1 MARLTLQPPP
11 RTRHWAIVSPWFLLL
26 AVSIGG
32 TALALIGPVAQLPS
46 ISWSGAG
53 LQAFC
58 LVVFWFAYSVGK
70 RISPRVPTR
79 SPSGLEPAHEWITV
93 LLLVGIVGA
102 ALQVATKLDVLD
114 GLDLSS
120 IFALRNQ
127 RAMQLASAER
137 PASAGWAAVG
147 FLTYPAGVVGLCA
160 IFRWYE
166 RMYVGR
172 VALAAAFGASL
183 MLMTLL
189 MGGRGPLISC
199 AVLLAGVAVLR
210 VIDGLPVFPRSRAL
224 RWSAVLAVM
233 GILGYSTIIWTVRSD
248 AVQLDAEQFLVHAES
263 AWGMTVRSGFR
274 DAVEPILGIDGV
286 RALAVTSFYISQST
300 AILERIIAAPAS
312 APMLG
317 MYEADVVAA
326 TYRVMAGADAK
337 LLVDGNQRL
346 LDANIYGFFS
356 GAWGGLVIDFGYTGA
371 MAAITAWGWM
381 AGRAWGVALR
391 APGAPAALM
400 LAFWLAASIW
410 SFATPPLGFS
420 NAAVI
425 FAWFI
430 VFAVFARP
438 SPNRQKSAKVVATQI
453 QIRSRQLAA
462 QYP

>member
-1 MARLTLQPPP
+1 
-11 RTRHWAIVSPWFLLL
+11 
-26 AVSIGG
+26 
-32 TALALIGPVAQLPS
+32 
-46 ISWSGAG
+46 
-53 LQAFC
+53 
-58 LVVFWFAYSVGK
+58 
-70 RISPRVPTR
+70 
-79 SPSGLEPAHEWITV
+79 
-93 LLLVGIVGA
+93 
-102 ALQVATKLDVLD
+102 
-114 GLDLSS
+114 
-120 IFALRNQ
+120 
-127 RAMQLASAER
+127 
-137 PASAGWAAVG
+137 
-147 FLTYPAGVVGLCA
+147 
-160 IFRWYE
+160 
-166 RMYVGR
+166 
-172 VALAAAFGASL
+172 
-183 MLMTLL
+183 
-189 MGGRGPLISC
+189 
-199 AVLLAGVAVLR
+199 
-210 VIDGLPVFPRSRAL
+210 
-224 RWSAVLAVM
+224 
-233 GILGYSTIIWTVRSD
+233 
-248 AVQLDAEQFLVHAES
+248 
-263 AWGMTVRSGFR
+263 
-274 DAVEPILGIDGV
+274 
-286 RALAVTSFYISQST
+286 
-300 AILERIIAAPAS
+300 
-312 APMLG
+312 MLG

>member
-1 MARLTLQPPP
+1 
-11 RTRHWAIVSPWFLLL
+11 
-26 AVSIGG
+26 
-32 TALALIGPVAQLPS
+32 
-46 ISWSGAG
+46 
-53 LQAFC
+53 
-58 LVVFWFAYSVGK
+58 
-70 RISPRVPTR
+70 
-79 SPSGLEPAHEWITV
+79 
-93 LLLVGIVGA
+93 LVGIVGA
-102 ALQVATKLDVLD
+102 ALQVATKLDVID

-120 IFALRNQ
+120 IFELRNQ

-160 IFRWYE
+160 VFRWYE

-189 MGGRGPLISC
+189 MGGRGPLFSC
-199 AVLLAGVAVLR
+199 AALLAGAAVLR

-224 RWSAVLAVM
+224 RWSAVLAVI
-233 GILGYSTIIWTVRSD
+233 GFLGYSTIIWTVRSD
-248 AVQLDAEQFLVHAES
+248 AVQLDTEQFLVHAES
-263 AWGMTVRSGFR
+263 AWGMTVRPGFR

-286 RALAVTSFYISQST
+286 RALAVTSFYFSQST
-300 AILERIIAAPAS
+300 AILEQIIAAPAS
-312 APMLG
+312 APMWG

-326 TYRVMAGADAK
+326 TYRVMAGVDAK

-356 GAWGGLVIDFGYTGA
+356 GAWGGLVIDFGYAGA

-438 SPNRQKSAKVVATQI
+438 SPNRQNSAKVDATQF

-462 QYP
+462 Q